1 MTAIAPA
8 FAAAFAA
15 SAAATRAL
23 AAFAAVALD
32 ASAAADSSTDNL
44 RRGNFLPVLISLR
57 RVNFSAIMSAMA
69 GGELM
74 SHMLGIFAADYRL
87 VHGAHGQVAGP
98 SDDGL
103 GLKVRFSW
111 QTRID
116 HYSLAE
122 LSRTRTTL
130 AGSCQG
136 LPDC

>member
-57 RVNFSAIMSAMA
+57 RVNFSAIMSAMPSQQPRSCCHPETTQSANAAHKRHVPRHSPTMSTMSTVA
-69 GGELM
+69 GG
-74 SHMLGIFAADYRL
+74 
-87 VHGAHGQVAGP
+87 VV
-98 SDDGL
+98 
-103 GLKVRFSW
+103 
-111 QTRID
+111 
-116 HYSLAE
+116 
-122 LSRTRTTL
+122 
-130 AGSCQG
+130 
-136 LPDC
+136 